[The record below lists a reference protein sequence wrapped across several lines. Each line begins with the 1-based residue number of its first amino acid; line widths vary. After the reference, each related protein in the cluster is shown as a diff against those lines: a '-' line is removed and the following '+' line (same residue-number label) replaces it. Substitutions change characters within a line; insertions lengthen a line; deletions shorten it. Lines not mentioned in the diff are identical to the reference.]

1 MAKKQIFF
9 SFHFDND
16 FWRTQ
21 QVRNMGAIE
30 GNTLVSANDWE
41 ELKRKGDKSIENWI
55 DDSLK
60 YKNCTIVLIGSQTS
74 QRYWVK
80 QEIIKSWNA
89 GKGVMGI
96 HIHNLKDSDSKQSS
110 NGSNPF
116 SSISINSGKTSLSSI
131 VPVYDPPYTDS
142 KDVYGYISDNI
153 ENWIENAIATR
164 KLY

>member
-1 MAKKQIFF
+1 MGKKQIFF

-55 DDSLK
+55 DNSLK

-110 NGSNPF
+110 KGSNPF
-116 SSISINSGKTSLSSI
+116 SSISIKSGKTSLSSI

-142 KDVYGYISDNI
+142 KNVYGYISDNI
-153 ENWIENAIATR
+153 ESWIENAIATR